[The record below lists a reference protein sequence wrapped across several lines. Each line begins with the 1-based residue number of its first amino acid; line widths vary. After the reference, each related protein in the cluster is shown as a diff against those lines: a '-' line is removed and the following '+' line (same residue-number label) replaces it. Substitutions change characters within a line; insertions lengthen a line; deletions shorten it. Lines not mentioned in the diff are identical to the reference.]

1 LCKKDACWE
10 EVGTVKLTI
19 KSMPPEA
26 LPEDKDPLFFINPP
40 ALPEIP
46 PTPVNANGSDR
57 IEVNAGS
64 LDDIELCRRLNERAW
79 AQIALWGAET
89 RSLNDFERKIVAT
102 MQQMS
107 VGGWARDPS
116 PKQAK
121 HAGRIARQAIDRE
134 VVRTA

>member
-1 LCKKDACWE
+1 MAA
-10 EVGTVKLTI
+10 I
-19 KSMPPEA
+19 AS
-26 LPEDKDPLFFINPP
+26 
-40 ALPEIP
+40 
-46 PTPVNANGSDR
+46 
-57 IEVNAGS
+57 
-64 LDDIELCRRLNERAW
+64 NERAW

-134 VVRTA
+134 VVRST